1 MVLRSVRFS
10 MSGWNADDRIW
21 SLYMSHFIYYFTYL
35 GLLVCWRV
43 SYSFHVKIITLR
55 VMIIVFV
62 CAYVYVLSYN
72 CWMNNFSNHL
82 FILYCVCFKSFREVH
97 VLLVASHIWFL
108 LKFFICGLM
117 LLSLSLD
124 WWWLIQFHRLSRF
137 VEVHQKLTPLL
148 IPVFFYLPI
157 AVIHNAEEYFTSLKF
172 KSVFTTE
179 KYCYWV
185 NMNLYMTFGQ
195 ICRWLTSFYKLWT
208 LAILS
213 CVKLAFKV
221 QWQP

>member
-137 VEVHQKLTPLL
+137 VVVHQKLTPLL
-148 IPVFFYLPI
+148 IPVFFICLLQLFTMLRNILLLLNLNQFSPPKNI
-157 AVIHNAEEYFTSLKF
+157 VIESIWIYIWHLDRFA
-172 KSVFTTE
+172 
-179 KYCYWV
+179 
-185 NMNLYMTFGQ
+185 GG
-195 ICRWLTSFYKLWT
+195 
-208 LAILS
+208 
-213 CVKLAFKV
+213 
-221 QWQP
+221 

>member
-21 SLYMSHFIYYFTYL
+21 SLYMSHFIYCFTYL

-82 FILYCVCFKSFREVH
+82 FILYCVCFKSFREVRVITACCFTH
-97 VLLVASHIWFL
+97 LVFTQI
-108 LKFFICGLM
+108 
-117 LLSLSLD
+117 
-124 WWWLIQFHRLSRF
+124 
-137 VEVHQKLTPLL
+137 
-148 IPVFFYLPI
+148 FYLWAHASITFLFIIVITWLVVTDPI
-157 AVIHNAEEYFTSLKF
+157 PQAIKICCSPPK
-172 KSVFTTE
+172 
-179 KYCYWV
+179 V
-185 NMNLYMTFGQ
+185 N
-195 ICRWLTSFYKLWT
+195 T
-208 LAILS
+208 LADPCFFLS
-213 CVKLAFKV
+213 AYCSYSQCWGIFYFS
-221 QWQP
+221 